1 MINRRKFIQT
11 ASVAGTSFLL
21 SPHLGKAAGFF
32 KGSPNEKVVVGMM
45 GTHSRGLYL
54 AQNFAK
60 IPNTEIGFVC
70 DVDSKVVENTIADIY
85 KRTGKKPEGF
95 TDIRKLLEKKDVD
108 AIVIAAPD
116 HWHAPATIMA
126 CQAGK
131 HVYVEKPCSH
141 NPHEGEM
148 AVAAAKKYNRLVQMG
163 SQRRSFNNVQ
173 GMVKELHDGVIGR
186 TYYAKGWYTNH
197 RGSIGI
203 GKQVA
208 VPSNLDYELWQG
220 PAPRRPYQDNLIHY
234 NWHWFW
240 NWGTGE
246 ALNNGTHELDVIRWG
261 LDVDFPTKVVST
273 GGRFHFKDDWQTP
286 DTQNIL
292 YNFPNNTA
300 AEWEGRSCNGY
311 NIEGLGRGVIFYG
324 DKGTLFYEGGNGYKI
339 YDGDNKLVREVKDA
353 TVVDATNKVSPTEAL
368 DGLHM
373 KNFIET
379 IQGAAKLNCPIET
392 GFKSTLLPQLGNISY
407 RVDRVLHINPSNG
420 HILNDPEAMKLWSRE
435 YEKGWAPKV

>member
-21 SPHLGKAAGFF
+21 APHLGKGTGFF
-32 KGSPNEKVVVGMM
+32 KGAPNEKVVIGMV

-54 AQNFAK
+54 AQNFCE
-60 IPNTEIGFVC
+60 IPNVEIAYIC
-70 DVDSKVVENTIADIY
+70 DVDANVVQSTVADIY
-85 KRTGKKPEGF
+85 KRTGKKPEGI

-108 AIVIAAPD
+108 AVVIATPD

-141 NPHEGEM
+141 NPHEGEL
-148 AVAAAKKYNRLVQMG
+148 AVAASKKYNRLVQMG
-163 SQRRSFNNVQ
+163 SQRRSFSNVQ
-173 GMVKELHDGVIGR
+173 AMVKELHDGVIGR
-186 TYYAKGWYTNH
+186 TYYAKGWYTNN
-197 RGSIGI
+197 RPGIGI
-203 GKQVA
+203 GKIVP

-220 PAPRRPYQDNLIHY
+220 PAPRKPYKDNLIHY

-261 LDVDFPTKVVST
+261 LGVDFPRKVVST
-273 GGRFHFKDDWQTP
+273 GGRFQFKDDWQTP

-292 YNFPNNTA
+292 YNFPNDTA
-300 AEWEGRSCNGY
+300 AAWEGRSCNGY

-324 DKGTLFYEGGNGYKI
+324 DKGTVFYQGGNGYTV
-339 YDGDNKLVREVKDA
+339 YDLDNKFVKEVKDD
-353 TVVDATNKVSPTEAL
+353 TVVDPTNKVSQTAAL
-368 DGLHM
+368 DSMHM
-373 KNFIET
+373 KNFIDAMR
-379 IQGAAKLNCPIET
+379 GVAPLNAPIET

-407 RVDRVLHINPSNG
+407 RVDRVLHIDTSNG
-420 HILNDPEAMKLWSRE
+420 HILNDPEAMQLWHRE
-435 YEKGWAPKV
+435 YEKGWEVKV